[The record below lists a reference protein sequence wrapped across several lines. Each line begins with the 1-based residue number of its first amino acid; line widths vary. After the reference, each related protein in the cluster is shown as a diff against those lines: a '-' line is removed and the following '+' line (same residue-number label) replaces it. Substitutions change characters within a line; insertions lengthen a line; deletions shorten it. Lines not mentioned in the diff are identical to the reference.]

1 MEENTVIDFR
11 LVEIEIETSTLKEH
25 IALIEEQI
33 SQAEKAAK
41 KKLDD
46 GLRSLTADSDYGY
59 ESDML
64 SFEHDYL
71 TESFLPR
78 VYRSPFI
85 VVLFAVYETAVTEIA
100 DLIQSGQ
107 GQTRDLKRGGGNV
120 DFLTKAKAYYRDVL
134 GMELSRNEDHWKR
147 LEVLREVRNVIAH
160 TNGRFEMASNK
171 QKEVLRKEGLAHG
184 YGWVLACKDF
194 LAEMHTVV
202 SEELEDLAERYKA
215 WDSAR
220 SRNC

>member
-1 MEENTVIDFR
+1 
-11 LVEIEIETSTLKEH
+11 
-25 IALIEEQI
+25 
-33 SQAEKAAK
+33 
-41 KKLDD
+41 
-46 GLRSLTADSDYGY
+46 
-59 ESDML
+59 ML

-184 YGWVLACKDF
+184 YGLGVG
-194 LAEMHTVV
+194 V
-202 SEELEDLAERYKA
+202 
-215 WDSAR
+215 
-220 SRNC
+220 